1 MAQASRSILTLLHC
15 RSRLAND
22 DQLRESCHRAY
33 WICFTL
39 EYALYSH
46 VVYASPLV
54 SPKVH
59 EAVPLPIGHY
69 NEPGMHRFL
78 AEISL
83 QRLRTLAL
91 RSLWKESGIVY
102 EPGVMYKPGVVYEPS
117 IVYKPGIVYEP
128 MQIEEQQQQL
138 RKWYESLHPQVKF
151 PEDNLPLL
159 EPQKAFLR
167 VYYFAVRWVICWPAV
182 VHLLTK
188 EPDDEK
194 QHADLL
200 RVSTE
205 AIHYLI
211 QHILSLEALVQ
222 QRHQMLFTN
231 MVGYV
236 LIFSSTFPFYIQ
248 YIFHIT

>member
-1 MAQASRSILTLLHC
+1 M
-15 RSRLAND
+15 
-22 DQLRESCHRAY
+22 
-33 WICFTL
+33 
-39 EYALYSH
+39 
-46 VVYASPLV
+46 
-54 SPKVH
+54 SPKIY

-69 NEPGMHRFL
+69 NEPGMYQFL

-83 QRLRTLAL
+83 QRLHILAL

-102 EPGVMYKPGVVYEPS
+102 EPGIMYKPGVVYEPS

-138 RKWYESLHPQVKF
+138 CKWYEGLHPLVKF

-159 EPQKAFLR
+159 DLQKAFLR
-167 VYYFAVRWVICWPAV
+167 VHYFALRWVVCWPAV

-194 QHADLL
+194 QRADLL
-200 RVSTE
+200 RFSTE

-211 QHILSLEALVQ
+211 QHTLSAEALVQ
-222 QRHQMLFTN
+222 QRHQRLFSN
-231 MVGYV
+231 LIGYV
-236 LIFSSTFPFYIQ
+236 LFFSSTFPFYILH
-248 YIFHIT
+248 FPHHITMHLFHPHNLILIHPISLPDS